1 MSKLVSELK
10 KMKDIKAPNWAPFVK
25 TSSGKERPP
34 QRSDWWHVR
43 AASVLSKIHKFGP
56 IGTNKLS
63 KQYGCRKNRG
73 HKPERKV
80 DGSRNIVR
88 KCIQQLEAANLIKQV
103 KFTKAGKVLT
113 KEGTELLKRVKK
125 ND

>member
-1 MSKLVSELK
+1 MSKLVTELK
-10 KMKDIKAPNWAPFVK
+10 KMKDIKTPDWAPFVK
-25 TSSGKERPP
+25 TSSGKQRPP
-34 QRSDWWHVR
+34 HRLDWWHVR

-88 KCIQQLEAANLIKQV
+88 KCIQQLEAAKLIKQV
-103 KFTKAGKVLT
+103 KSPNAGKVLT
-113 KEGTELLKRVKK
+113 KEGTELLKKVNK
-125 ND
+125 NG